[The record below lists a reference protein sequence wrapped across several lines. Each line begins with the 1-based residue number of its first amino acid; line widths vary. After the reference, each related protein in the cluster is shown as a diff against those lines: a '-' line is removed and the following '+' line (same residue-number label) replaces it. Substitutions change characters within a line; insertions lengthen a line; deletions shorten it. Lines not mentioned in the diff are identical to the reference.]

1 MDGIAMAGQPKFLSS
16 AVLVRKQVALCGGD
30 WRLSSLQY
38 LGSFLPI
45 TLEQLAR
52 ERGVLLEDKSKPCSA
67 SFHIT
72 QAPALGNSSVPL
84 LMPTASASPV
94 DAGPCVIHLLGVEI
108 NTASF
113 ALYTFSLSVFV
124 QAILIISMSGAADH
138 GRYRKSLLLSF
149 AFTGALATM
158 LFLAIVPRVYV
169 LGALLAIISN
179 TCFGASFVLLNSFL
193 PLLVRHHPSVQ
204 DTASDSG
211 DQSEEDADDEESSEP
226 ETGEFDG
233 STQALLASSA
243 AVRNPQHAAKTA
255 PRHQRTNSLGARMF
269 KSTSYQ
275 SGKASTSPELQL
287 STKLS
292 SYGIGIG
299 YIAGVL
305 VQILAI
311 GIIILTNSNSESS
324 NLAFRIV
331 LFVIGLWWFSFTIPA
346 ALWLRPRPGPP
357 IPLTSESKQSWTWL
371 GYINYAWRS
380 LGKTIV
386 RARKLRDV
394 LLFLGSWF
402 MISDSIATVS
412 GTAILFAKTELEM
425 KVSLLSKLHVSL

>member
-1 MDGIAMAGQPKFLSS
+1 MVGPRKFSLS
-16 AVLVRKQVALCGGD
+16 AALVRKHVIVCYCGE
-30 WRLSSLQY
+30 RLKLSTMS
-38 LGSFLPI
+38 GSFLPI

-52 ERGVLLEDKSKPCSA
+52 ERGVLLSDKSKPCSA
-67 SFHIT
+67 SFHIAQPLT
-72 QAPALGNSSVPL
+72 LDNTSTPLTARAASS
-84 LMPTASASPV
+84 SPING
-94 DAGPCVIHLLGVEI
+94 GPCVIHLLGVEI

-124 QAILIISMSGAADH
+124 QAVLIISMSGAADH

-158 LFLAIVPRVYV
+158 LFLAIVPRVYL
-169 LGALLAIISN
+169 LGALLAVISN

-204 DTASDSG
+204 DKNTDTE
-211 DQSEEDADDEESSEP
+211 DQVGEDIRGEEPTEHDGRDL
-226 ETGEFDG
+226 DG
-233 STQALLASSA
+233 STQALLRSSR
-243 AVRNPQHAAKTA
+243 AVRKRPQHPATT
-255 PRHQRTNSLGARMF
+255 RQIS
-269 KSTSYQ
+269 KSPTGQ
-275 SGKASTSPELQL
+275 PGKASASPELQL
-287 STKLS
+287 STKIS

-305 VQILAI
+305 VQMLAI
-311 GIIILTNSNSESS
+311 GIIILTSSVSESS

-331 LFVIGLWWFSFTIPA
+331 LFFIGMWWFSFTVPA

-357 IPLTSESKQSWTWL
+357 IPLTREGKPGRTWL
-371 GYINYAWRS
+371 GYISYAWRS
-380 LGKTIV
+380 LGKTIL
-386 RARKLRDV
+386 RAGKLRDV

-412 GTAILFAKTELEM
+412 GTAILFAKTELKM
-425 KVSLLSKLHVSL
+425 KVSV